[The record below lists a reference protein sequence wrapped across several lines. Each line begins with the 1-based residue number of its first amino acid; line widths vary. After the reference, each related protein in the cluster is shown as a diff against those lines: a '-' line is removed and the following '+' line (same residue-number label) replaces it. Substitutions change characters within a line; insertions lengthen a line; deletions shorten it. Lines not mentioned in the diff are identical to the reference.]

1 MTPDNSEMRIM
12 AKCFPSVLACSLILA
27 GVFDTARAAEPASK
41 VVGLSPTKPAD
52 GRSVKTDHGYMI
64 PYTVKVP
71 GTDVSFHMV
80 PIPGGEFRMGS
91 PASETGRNGDE
102 GPQVRIR
109 VAPFWMAK
117 HEVRW
122 AEFKVFMSL
131 YGVFKEFEAQRIRRV
146 TEDNLVDAI
155 TAPTELYEPSFTYQ
169 YGEDPDQAA
178 VTMTQISAK
187 HYTKWMTA
195 ITGQQYRLPT
205 EAEWEYAC
213 RAGSSTAWSF
223 GDDPKKLGEYAW
235 FAGTTDDD
243 GQRKVGLKKP
253 NAWGLYDMHG
263 NVAEW
268 VLDGY
273 EAEGYQAP
281 KGKDPVNSEDA
292 VAWPT
297 KHYPRVV
304 RGGSWQMTAAQCRSA
319 ARLGS
324 NASADPDKGWKSE
337 DPNIPLSPWWFT
349 SDPARGVGFRMIRPL
364 KEVPRKE
371 MAKYWEI
378 DHEDI
383 KSDID
388 GRIEE
393 GRGVLGLADKDLPA
407 AIKAITDE

>member
-1 MTPDNSEMRIM
+1 M
-12 AKCFPSVLACSLILA
+12 AKCFFGVLACCLVGI
-27 GVFDTARAAEPASK
+27 GVFNSACAEEPASN
-41 VVGLSPTKPAD
+41 VVGLSPTRPAD
-52 GRSVKTDHGYMI
+52 GRFVKTDQGYMI
-64 PYTVKVP
+64 SYTVKVP
-71 GTDVSFHMV
+71 GTDVSFDMV
-80 PIPGGEFRMGS
+80 PIPAGEFLIGS
-91 PASETGRNGDE
+91 PASEAGRNGDE
-102 GPQVRIR
+102 GPQIR
-109 VAPFWMAK
+109 VRVEPFWMAK
-117 HEVRW
+117 CEVRW
-122 AEFKVFMSL
+122 VEYKVFMDL
-131 YGVFKEFEAQRIRRV
+131 YGIFKEFEAQKIRRV
-146 TEDNLVDAI
+146 TEDNIVDAI
-155 TAPTELYEPSFTYQ
+155 TAPTELYDPGHTYK
-169 YGEDPDQAA
+169 YGEHPDQAA
-178 VTMTQISAK
+178 VTMTQLSAK
-187 HYTKWMTA
+187 HYTKWMTG

-235 FAGTTDDD
+235 FAGTTNND

-253 NAWGLYDMHG
+253 NAFGLYDMHG

-273 EAEGYQAP
+273 EAEGYQP
-281 KGKDPVNSEDA
+281 TNGKVITTKDA

-304 RGGSWQMTAAQCRSA
+304 RGGSWQMTAEQCRSA

-324 NASADPDKGWKSE
+324 DASADPEKGWKSE

-349 SDPARGVGFRMIRPL
+349 TDPARGIGFRMIRPL

-371 MAKYWEI
+371 MAKYWEV

-383 KSDID
+383 KSDVD
-388 GRIEE
+388 DRIEE
-393 GRGVLGLADKDLPA
+393 GRGVLGLVDKDLPK